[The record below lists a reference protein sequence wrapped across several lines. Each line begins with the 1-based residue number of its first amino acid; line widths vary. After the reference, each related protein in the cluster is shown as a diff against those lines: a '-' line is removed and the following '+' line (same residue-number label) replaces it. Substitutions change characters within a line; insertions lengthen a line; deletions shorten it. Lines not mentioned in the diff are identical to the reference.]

1 MPSSSGAG
9 WEAAEVVQNGK
20 LLCRLYFP
28 IICIFY
34 VLDGMKI
41 IGKQWARKCGISSFF
56 KIIIASLKERA
67 RCYLRLNFTL
77 GM

>member
-1 MPSSSGAG
+1 MFY
-9 WEAAEVVQNGK
+9 QNRNES
-20 LLCRLYFP
+20 LSVSVTDNNSYFAHMH
-28 IICIFY
+28 CHVEIFY